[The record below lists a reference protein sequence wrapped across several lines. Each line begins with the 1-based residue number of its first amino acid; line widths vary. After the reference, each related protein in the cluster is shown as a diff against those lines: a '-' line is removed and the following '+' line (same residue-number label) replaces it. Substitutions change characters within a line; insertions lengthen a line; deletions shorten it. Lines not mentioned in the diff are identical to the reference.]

1 MIFFYISNCY
11 IKVIFMRYFV
21 LFLLDEILV
30 SDFKNGSI
38 IVIEAIKNDKKYMD
52 FWAQLITL
60 IKKSHDLDV
69 FKRLLTD
76 YIHIYINYLW

>member
-1 MIFFYISNCY
+1 
-11 IKVIFMRYFV
+11 MRHILRF
-21 LFLLDEILV
+21 FLLDEILV

-38 IVIEAIKNDKKYMD
+38 IIIEAIKNDKKYMD
-52 FWAQLITL
+52 FWAQFITL

-69 FKRLLTD
+69 FIRLLTV